1 MFSVLSSVSLIRC
14 QLSQY
19 TPGQSGRNVP
29 GGNNRQGASG
39 GGGFGRPG
47 GVSGGRVGGNGGGR
61 GGGGDNGGGDDPHQG
76 LDWLRDSVP
85 GEPGVDYPIFSL
97 PVPDNDFRYTQ
108 YFYVF

>member
-1 MFSVLSSVSLIRC
+1 MLQRKALLLFLAVSSFSLTRC

-19 TPGQSGRNVP
+19 TPGQSGRTVP
-29 GGNNRQGASG
+29 GGNNRQGANG

-47 GVSGGRVGGNGGGR
+47 GVRGVNGGGGGGKGGGR
-61 GGGGDNGGGDDPHQG
+61 GGGGDDPHQG

-97 PVPDNDFRYTQ
+97 PVPDNDFR
-108 YFYVF
+108 